1 MNRISL
7 YLFVLLALCVSTTF
21 TLDISKYN
29 DVQITE
35 EDIEELF
42 GLYIMHRAPLRLEP
56 SVERYNYFKSQVLEI
71 IAHNKNP
78 NKTWKRTITKFTG
91 LTLKEL
97 EGFAIMA
104 SQNCSATN
112 RISAKGNLKD
122 LPDYVDWREAGVVTP
137 VKDQGKCGSCWTF
150 STVGAVEAH
159 WAIYKGSPS
168 PLLSEQQLVDCAGD
182 YNNHGCSG
190 GLPSQ
195 AFQYI
200 QAAGGLQT
208 EVDYPYKAVDGTC
221 YFDGGKVAAS
231 VYYGSA
237 NITEGDEQAIMETVA
252 NVGPVSI
259 AYQVTADFKDYAG
272 GVYVGETCKASPE
285 TVNHAVLAVGYGYD
299 AHSKLNYWIV
309 KNSWT
314 NAWGEEGYFRIKRGV
329 NMCGLAVCASYPQ
342 IKNPN

>member
-1 MNRISL
+1 MLRLSL
-7 YLFVLLALCVSTTF
+7 LILLTLCLTTYAIDV
-21 TLDISKYN
+21 TRYN
-29 DVQITE
+29 TVDITE

-42 GLYIMHRAPLRLEP
+42 GLYIQHRAPLRLEP
-56 SVERYNYFKSQVLEI
+56 SVERYNYFKSQVLDI
-71 IAHNKNP
+71 IAHNRNP
-78 NKTWKRTITKFTG
+78 NKTWRRTITKFTG

-112 RISAKGNLKD
+112 GISSQGYND
-122 LPDYVDWREAGVVTP
+122 LPDFFDWREAGVVTP

-150 STVGAVEAH
+150 STIGALEAH
-159 WAIYKGSPS
+159 WALYTGAPS

-182 YNNHGCSG
+182 YNNFGCSG

-195 AFQYI
+195 AFEYI
-200 QAAGGLQT
+200 KDAKGIQT
-208 EVDYPYKAVDGTC
+208 EVDYPYKAANGTC
-221 YFDGGKVAAS
+221 HFDANKVAAT
-231 VYYGSA
+231 VNYGSA
-237 NITEGDEQAIMETVA
+237 NISQGDEQALLEALV

-259 AYQVTADFKDYAG
+259 AFQVTADFKDYAG
-272 GVYVGETCKASPE
+272 GVYVGETCKATPE

-299 AHSKLNYWIV
+299 KHSKLDYWIV

-342 IKNPN
+342 IKKP